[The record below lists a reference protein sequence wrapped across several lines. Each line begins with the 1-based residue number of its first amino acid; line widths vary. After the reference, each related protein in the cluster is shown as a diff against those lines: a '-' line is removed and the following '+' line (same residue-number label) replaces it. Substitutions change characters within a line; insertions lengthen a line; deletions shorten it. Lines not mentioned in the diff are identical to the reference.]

1 MLLTA
6 NMPGSLMKVA
16 AGAKFTKLYIRA
28 GVCALLDQGLHP
40 LDQLPTHRPAYRA
53 PAQTWGGRN
62 AELTIGAGFAYFTN
76 NGRALLLTSSLWGV
90 VADPSWQCYAVLC
103 FAGEPE
109 PALQA
114 HITKCLGLMRSG
126 RSVMGEL
133 RKDPRFQNPKFLQ
146 KSVEF
151 YSLQQY
157 GTCLS
162 PEVWDPSSLSEE
174 DMWPALQQQL
184 EARKR
189 RRGAEVKFQPGGQQL
204 PPLAAGMAAAA
215 AAAAV
220 ASQPGMPGGGAPK
233 VLSIDP
239 RAAAAHAQAL
249 ASTLVAGAGKKSK
262 WDK

>member
-1 MLLTA
+1 VL
-6 NMPGSLMKVA
+6 
-16 AGAKFTKLYIRA
+16 
-28 GVCALLDQGLHP
+28 C
-40 LDQLPTHRPAYRA
+40 
-53 PAQTWGGRN
+53 
-62 AELTIGAGFAYFTN
+62 
-76 NGRALLLTSSLWGV
+76 
-90 VADPSWQCYAVLC
+90 CAVLC
-103 FAGEPE
+103 CAGEPDL
-109 PALQA
+109 ALQA
-114 HITKCLGLMRSG
+114 QITKCLGLMRSG

-133 RKDPRFQNPKFLQ
+133 RKDARFQNPKFLQ

-151 YSLQQY
+151 YGLQQY

-162 PEVWDPSSLSEE
+162 PEVWDPSSLAEE

-189 RRGAEVKFQPGGQQL
+189 RRGAEVKFQGGGQQL

-233 VLSIDP
+233 VVSIDP